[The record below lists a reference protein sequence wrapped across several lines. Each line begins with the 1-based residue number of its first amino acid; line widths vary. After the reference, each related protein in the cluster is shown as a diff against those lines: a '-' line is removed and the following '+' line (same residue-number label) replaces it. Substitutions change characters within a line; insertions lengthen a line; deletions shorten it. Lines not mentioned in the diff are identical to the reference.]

1 MRRGVF
7 LIVPYIMSRMF
18 DKEVDIEGEKVNIE
32 NKKVDIEGSKVDIGE
47 RNLRYLA
54 NESVLLLYAHLG
66 IM

>member
-1 MRRGVF
+1 MNNNIYVLSVDMEDRSV
-7 LIVPYIMSRMF
+7 
-18 DKEVDIEGEKVNIE
+18 EDIEGA
-32 NKKVDIEGSKVDIGE
+32 KVDIEGSKVDIGE

>member
-1 MRRGVF
+1 
-7 LIVPYIMSRMF
+7 MF
-18 DKEVDIEGEKVNIE
+18 EKEVDIEGA
-32 NKKVDIEGSKVDIGE
+32 KVDIEGSKVDIGE